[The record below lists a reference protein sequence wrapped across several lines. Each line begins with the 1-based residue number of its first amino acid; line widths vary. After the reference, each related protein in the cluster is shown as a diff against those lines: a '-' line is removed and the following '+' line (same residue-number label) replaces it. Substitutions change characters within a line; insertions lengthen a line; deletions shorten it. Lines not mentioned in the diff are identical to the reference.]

1 MTEKYSLLLAR
12 RNFSISVE
20 WWMSKLGGKRTR
32 ISCEELAMR
41 GSRWVGW
48 DTMVKESLGFLQ
60 FIGILSGFIRRD
72 PGKEQ
77 REVEDERA
85 QGKKEEIEVKT

>member
-1 MTEKYSLLLAR
+1 
-12 RNFSISVE
+12 
-20 WWMSKLGGKRTR
+20 
-32 ISCEELAMR
+32 
-41 GSRWVGW
+41 
-48 DTMVKESLGFLQ
+48 MVKESLGFLQ

>member
-1 MTEKYSLLLAR
+1 M
-12 RNFSISVE
+12 
-20 WWMSKLGGKRTR
+20 G
-32 ISCEELAMR
+32 
-41 GSRWVGW
+41 WVGYRGQGKPRFSSVHR
-48 DTMVKESLGFLQ
+48 D
-60 FIGILSGFIRRD
+60 LSGFIRRD